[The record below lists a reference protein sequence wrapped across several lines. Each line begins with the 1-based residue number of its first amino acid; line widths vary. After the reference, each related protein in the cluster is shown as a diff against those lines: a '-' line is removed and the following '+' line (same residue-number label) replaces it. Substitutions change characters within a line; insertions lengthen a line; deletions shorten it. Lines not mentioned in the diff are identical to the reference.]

1 MLNCKGYWRCKILTW
16 IGCCP
21 CWYLLSRDKGCTH
34 SCLDWIALTSV
45 RCWSVAVAVAELEAL
60 ATSCERFALGPIS
73 PVGPSNQPAWK
84 VIIDYQNFTIW
95 ILLGK
100 QVSIKFM
107 VASLLLYLH
116 TCRHIGTL
124 PSLSWVRSLLET
136 KDVSWGL
143 LLGVGTA
150 IFDTWII
157 CLQKPWGDH
166 HTIQYCHFGSSLGI

>member
-1 MLNCKGYWRCKILTW
+1 MDIEVTKSLLELGAAPFEAVPSKVVVEASPVNFKLKWILRLQNPYLKWLLAHLRLCHPKLKWRHSLLMLNCKGYWRCKILTW

-34 SCLDWIALTSV
+34 SCLDWIALTSF

-100 QVSIKFM
+100 
-107 VASLLLYLH
+107 
-116 TCRHIGTL
+116 
-124 PSLSWVRSLLET
+124 
-136 KDVSWGL
+136 
-143 LLGVGTA
+143 
-150 IFDTWII
+150 
-157 CLQKPWGDH
+157 
-166 HTIQYCHFGSSLGI
+166 